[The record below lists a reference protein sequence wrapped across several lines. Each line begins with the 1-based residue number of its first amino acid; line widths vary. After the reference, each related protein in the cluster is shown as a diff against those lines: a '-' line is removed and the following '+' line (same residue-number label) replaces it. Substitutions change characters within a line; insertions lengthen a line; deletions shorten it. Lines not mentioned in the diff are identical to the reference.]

1 MRKFFLL
8 IAATLFSTTFMAQQL
23 TPLPID
29 KNVRYGVLENGL
41 TYILRH
47 NDESKNRA
55 NFYIAQKVGSVL
67 EEDNQRGLAHFLEH
81 MAFNGSEHFP
91 GKSMIN
97 FLEKNGVKFGNDL
110 NAYTSFD
117 QTVYNIDNV
126 PVDRANIVDSCLYIL
141 FDWSA
146 AISLEHD
153 EIDNERGV
161 ILEEWR
167 TRNNA
172 PLRLYEATA
181 KVLFKGTKYPER
193 MPIGTM
199 EVVQNFSYDT
209 LKDYYK
215 KWYRPDLQGIVIVGD
230 IDVDAVEAKIKDIWS
245 ARTLDEN
252 RAERVWPVLPDNDT
266 PLVSI
271 STDKEYNRTEISI
284 YCKHK
289 SLDRKLK
296 ATMLGVE
303 DVYIKSIVGNIFGQ
317 RMSEICKKPGSPVLD
332 SRCIDGKMIADKD
345 AFMVDAVAKEGASF
359 EALKLVATE
368 IERYQ
373 RYGITEG
380 EYNRAKA
387 DIISAFEREYNER
400 DKVQNS
406 KYVKEYINF
415 FLHGGS
421 IMGIEKDFEAIKTIA
436 AKITADDINKY
447 IKTIVTDKNRVFVIE
462 GIEKE
467 GVKYPTEEE
476 VLAMVNSLDKAEIE
490 PYKDDMSGKELISVD
505 IVPGK
510 VVKEKVDKALGTKI
524 WTLSNGAK
532 VVLKN
537 TTYKKDQIM
546 VNGVSKGGAYLYDN
560 NIDDVYNTL
569 FFDDIIALS
578 KVGGFT
584 DSQIK
589 KLLAGK
595 RANASIGLSN
605 RSETVRGV
613 SSVKDIETFLQMV
626 YLLMTDI
633 SKDEE
638 AYSAWMDAM
647 KEGLKNKSA
656 DPKGAVADSVAVA
669 IYKGNPRRMSI
680 DSDDLNRLNYDRIL
694 EIWKERYS
702 NAGDFT
708 FNFVGNIDEE
718 SLKPL
723 VEKYIASLPATKKR
737 EKYGEDKYGMRHEEY
752 LNSFEREME
761 NIVGTVNAGYIGKA
775 KCSTEN
781 MIMLSIF
788 EQVMDMVYTST
799 IREEEGG
806 TYGVGTKTSM
816 TIKNEWIFRFA
827 FDTNV
832 ESMSRLKDRA
842 IKEMF
847 NVIENGLEEE
857 KFDRVKKYMLK
868 KANDDIKRNSFWI
881 TQLNEKAVF
890 GTCDIL
896 TYIDTIEGITIDDV
910 NKFVKKIFKKAD
922 KFEVMMIGT
931 KNQ

>member
-1 MRKFFLL
+1 MKKFFLL
-8 IAATLFSTTFMAQQL
+8 VAATLFSSTFMAQQL

-29 KNVRYGVLENGL
+29 ENVRYGVLENGL
-41 TYILRH
+41 TYIIRH

-97 FLEKNGVKFGNDL
+97 YLEKNGVKFGNDL

-126 PVDRANIVDSCLYIL
+126 PVDRENIVDSCLYIL
-141 FDWSA
+141 YDWSA

-172 PLRLYEATA
+172 PLRMYEATA
-181 KVLFKGTKYPER
+181 QVLFKGTKYPER

-199 EVVQNFSYDT
+199 DVVQNFSYDT

-215 KWYRPDLQGIVIVGD
+215 KWYRPDLQGIIIVGD
-230 IDVDAVEAKIKDIWS
+230 IDAEAVEAKIKEIWS
-245 ARTLDEN
+245 QRKLDEN
-252 RAERVWPVLPDNDT
+252 RAERVWTSIPDNDT

-271 STDKEYNRTEISI
+271 STDKEFNRTEVSI

-289 SLDRKLK
+289 ALDKNLK

-303 DVYIKSIVGNIFGQ
+303 DVYIKSVVTDVFSQ
-317 RMSEICKKPGSPVLD
+317 RMIEICQKPGVPLLD
-332 SRCIDGKMIADKD
+332 SRCIDGKMITDRD
-345 AFMVDAVAKEGASF
+345 AFMVDALAKEGESF
-359 EALKLVATE
+359 EALKLIATE
-368 IERYQ
+368 IERFQ

-380 EYNRAKA
+380 EYERAKA
-387 DIISAFEREYNER
+387 NIVSAYEREYNER

-406 KYVKEYINF
+406 KYVKEYVNF
-415 FLHGGS
+415 FLNGGS
-421 IMGIEKDFEAIKTIA
+421 IMGIEKDFEAIKSVA
-436 AKITADDINKY
+436 AKYTADDINKY
-447 IKTIVTDKNRVFVIE
+447 IKTIITEKNRVFIIE
-462 GIEKE
+462 AIDKE

-476 VLAMVNSLDKAEIE
+476 ILAMVYDLDKADIE
-490 PYKDDMSGKELISVD
+490 PYKDDMSGKELISDD

-510 VVKEKVDKALGTKI
+510 VVKEQEDKKLGTKI

-532 VVLKN
+532 VVLKHSN
-537 TTYKKDQIM
+537 YKKDQIM

-569 FFDDIIALS
+569 VFDDIIALS

-595 RANASIGLSN
+595 RANASLGLAN
-605 RSETVRGV
+605 RSESVRGV

-626 YLLMTDI
+626 YLLMTDV

-647 KEGLKNKSA
+647 KEALKNKDA
-656 DPKGAVADSVAVA
+656 DPKNAVADSLSVA
-669 IYKGNPRRMSI
+669 IYKGNPRRLSI
-680 DSDDLNRLNYDRIL
+680 SSDDLDRINYDRII
-694 EIWKERYS
+694 EIWKERYC

-718 SLKPL
+718 TIKPL
-723 VEKYIASLPATKKR
+723 IEKYIASLPATKKR
-737 EKYGEDKYGMRHEEY
+737 EKYGEDKYGMRQEEY
-752 LNSFEREME
+752 INVFERPMQ
-761 NIVGTVNAGYIGKA
+761 NIVGTVNGGFIGKT
-775 KCSTEN
+775 KFSTKN
-781 MIMLSIF
+781 LMMLSIF

-806 TYGVGTKTSM
+806 TYGVGTKVTMSM
-816 TIKNEWIFRFA
+816 KNEWIFRFK

-832 ESMSRLKDRA
+832 ESMERLKERA
-842 IKEMF
+842 IREMF
-847 NVIENGLEEE
+847 NVVDNGLEQE

-881 TQLNEKAVF
+881 TQLNDKAIY
-890 GTCDIL
+890 GSCDVL
-896 TYIDTIEGITIDDV
+896 TYIETIENITIEDV
-910 NKFVKKIFKKAD
+910 NKFIKKIFKKAN
-922 KFEVMMIGT
+922 KFEVLMVGT
-931 KNQ
+931 NN

>member
-1 MRKFFLL
+1 MKKFFLL
-8 IAATLFSTTFMAQQL
+8 IAASLFTTTFMAQQL

-29 KNVRYGVLENGL
+29 ENVRYGVLENGL

-91 GKSMIN
+91 GKAMIN
-97 FLEKNGVKFGNDL
+97 YLEKNGVKFGSDL

-126 PVDRANIVDSCLYIL
+126 PVDRENIVDSCLYIL
-141 FDWSA
+141 YDWSA
-146 AISLEHD
+146 AISLEHE

-167 TRNNA
+167 TRNTA
-172 PLRLYEATA
+172 PLRMYEATA

-199 EVVQNFSYDT
+199 DVVQNFSYDT
-209 LKDYYK
+209 LKDYYH
-215 KWYRPDLQGIVIVGD
+215 KWYRPDLQGIIIVGD
-230 IDVDAVEAKIKDIWS
+230 INVDEVEAKIKDIWKD
-245 ARTLDEN
+245 RTLDEN
-252 RAERVWPVLPDNDT
+252 RAERVWSSIPDNDT

-271 STDKEYNRTEISI
+271 STDKEFNRTEVAI

-289 SLDRKLK
+289 ALDKKLK

-303 DVYIKSIVGNIFGQ
+303 DFYIKSIVGNVFSQ
-317 RMSEICKKPGSPVLD
+317 RMTEICQKPGVALLD
-332 SRCIDGKMIADKD
+332 SRCIDGKMISDKD
-345 AFMVDAVAKEGASF
+345 AFMIDAVAKEGESF
-359 EALKLVATE
+359 EALKLIATE

-380 EYNRAKA
+380 EYERAKA
-387 DIISAFEREYNER
+387 EIVSSFEREYNER
-400 DKVQNS
+400 AKVANS
-406 KYVKEYINF
+406 KYVKEYVNF
-415 FLHGGS
+415 FLNGGS
-421 IMGIEKDFEAIKTIA
+421 IMGIEKDFEAIKNIA
-436 AKITADDINKY
+436 ARITADDINKY
-447 IKTIVTDKNRVFVIE
+447 IKTIITDKNRVVIIE
-462 GIEKE
+462 AIEKE
-467 GVKYPTEEE
+467 GISYPKEDEI
-476 VLAMVNSLDKAEIE
+476 LAMIYDIDNADIE
-490 PYKDDMSGKELISVD
+490 PYKDNLSGKELISFD
-505 IVPGK
+505 IVPGEII
-510 VVKEKVDKALGTKI
+510 KEKYDKKLGIKT

-537 TTYKKDQIM
+537 TDYKKDQIM
-546 VNGVSKGGAYLYDN
+546 VNGVSKGGAYLYDK

-569 FFDDIIALS
+569 LFDDIIALS

-584 DSQIK
+584 DSEIR

-595 RANASIGLSN
+595 RANVSLGLGN

-613 SSVKDIETFLQMV
+613 SSVKDIETFLQMT

-638 AYSAWMDAM
+638 AYTAWMDAM
-647 KEGLKNKSA
+647 KEGLKNKDA
-656 DPKGAVADSVAVA
+656 DPKNAVADSVAVA
-669 IYKGNPRRMSI
+669 IYKNNPRRMSI
-680 DSDDLNRLNYDRIL
+680 DADDLNRLNYDRII

-723 VEKYIASLPATKKR
+723 IEKYIASLPASKKR
-737 EKYGEDKYGMRHEEY
+737 EKYGEDKYGMRHAEY
-752 LNSFEREME
+752 LNTFEKPME
-761 NIVGTVNAGYIGKA
+761 NIVATVNAGFIGKA

-788 EQVMDMVYTST
+788 DQVMKMIYTST

-806 TYGVGTKTSM
+806 TYGVGTKSNM
-816 TIKNEWIFRFA
+816 TMKNEWIFRFA

-832 ESMSRLKDRA
+832 ESMNRLKDRA

-847 NVIENGLEEE
+847 NVVNNGLEQE

-868 KANDDIKRNSFWI
+868 KANDEVKRNSFWI
-881 TQLNEKAVF
+881 TQLNEKAVY
-890 GTCDIL
+890 GTCDAL
-896 TYIDTIEGITIDDV
+896 TYIETIENISIEDV
-910 NKFVKKIFKKAD
+910 NKFIKKVFKKAD
-922 KFEVMMIGT
+922 KFEVMMVGT

>member
-1 MRKFFLL
+1 MKKFFLL
-8 IAATLFSTTFMAQQL
+8 ITATLLSSIMVAQQL
-23 TPLPID
+23 NTLPID
-29 KNVRYGVLENGL
+29 ENVKYGVLENGL

-47 NDESKNRA
+47 NEESKNRA

-97 FLEKNGVKFGNDL
+97 YLEKNGVKFGNDL

-126 PVDRANIVDSCLYIL
+126 PTDRENIVDSCLYIL
-141 FDWSA
+141 YDWSA
-146 AISLEHD
+146 AISLEHE

-167 TRNNA
+167 TRNTA

-181 KVLFKGTKYPER
+181 KVLFKGTKYPNR

-215 KWYRPDLQGIVIVGD
+215 KWYRPDLQGIIIVGD
-230 IDVDAVEAKIKDIWS
+230 IDVEAVEAKIKEIW
-245 ARTLDEN
+245 ANRKLDEN
-252 RAERVWPVLPDNDT
+252 RAERVWQSIPDNET

-271 STDKEYNRTEISI
+271 ATDKETNRTEVSI
-284 YCKHK
+284 YSKHK
-289 SLDRKLK
+289 SLDRNIK

-303 DVYIKSIVGNIFGQ
+303 DVYIKSVVGYVFSQ
-317 RMSEICKKPGSPVLD
+317 RLTEICQKPGVSILD
-332 SRCIDGKMIADKD
+332 ARCVDGKMLADKD
-345 AFMVDAVAKEGASF
+345 AFMVDAVAKEGESF
-359 EALKLVATE
+359 EAIKLLATE
-368 IERYQ
+368 IERFQ

-380 EYNRAKA
+380 EYDRAKA
-387 DIISAFEREYNER
+387 NIISMFEREYNER

-406 KYVKEYINF
+406 KYVKEYLNF
-415 FLHGGS
+415 FLNGGS
-421 IMGIEKDFEAIKTIA
+421 IMGIEKDFEAIKSVA
-436 AKITADDINKY
+436 SKISADDINNY
-447 IKTIVTDKNRVFVIE
+447 IKTIITDKNRVVIVE

-467 GVKYPTEEE
+467 GIKYPTEEE
-476 VLAMVNSLDKAEIE
+476 VLAAINDIDNATIE
-490 PYKDDMSGKELISVD
+490 PYKDDMSGKELISKE
-505 IVPGK
+505 IIPGK
-510 VVKEKVDKALGTKI
+510 VVKESVDKKLGTKT

-537 TTYKKDQIM
+537 TNYKKDQIM

-560 NIDDVYNTL
+560 DINDVYNTL
-569 FFDDIIALS
+569 LFEDIISLS

-584 DSQIK
+584 KNEIG

-595 RANASIGLSN
+595 RANASLGLGN
-605 RSETVRGV
+605 KSESVRGV
-613 SSVKDIETFLQMV
+613 SSVKDIETFLQMI

-633 SKDEE
+633 SKDDE
-638 AYSAWMDAM
+638 AYSAWMDAA
-647 KEGLKNKSA
+647 KEELKNKDA
-656 DPKGAVADSVAVA
+656 NPKNAVADSLTIA

-680 DSDDLNRLNYDRIL
+680 DIEDLNRVSYDRII

-708 FNFVGNIDEE
+708 FNFVGNIDEDVI
-718 SLKPL
+718 KPL
-723 VEKYIASLPATKKR
+723 IEKYIASLPSSKKR
-737 EKYGEDKYGMRHEEY
+737 EKFADDKYGMRHEEY
-752 LNSFEREME
+752 INRFERPME
-761 NIVGTVNAGYIGKA
+761 NIVGTVNGGFIGKT
-775 KCSTEN
+775 KCSTKN
-781 MIMLSIF
+781 MMMLSIF
-788 EQVMDMVYTST
+788 EQVMDMVYTAT

-806 TYGVGTKTSM
+806 TYGVGTKAS
-816 TIKNEWIFRFA
+816 ISIQNEWFFRFG

-832 ESMSRLKDRA
+832 ESMDRLKERA

-847 NVIENGLEEE
+847 NVVNHGVEQE

-868 KANDDIKRNSFWI
+868 KANDDVKRNSFWV
-881 TQLNEKAVF
+881 TQLNEKAVY

-896 TYIDTIEGITIDDV
+896 TYIDIIEDITIDDV
-910 NKFVKKIFKKAD
+910 NKFIKKILKKAD
-922 KFEVMMIGT
+922 KFEVLMVGT
-931 KNQ
+931 KK